1 MSTTVAITP
10 TQQRILD
17 LIDNRL
23 DRLDIAASPAVAGIL
38 AASAQL
44 PPADRLY
51 VQRRLQFVGA
61 PNTDWASALDAR

>member
-1 MSTTVAITP
+1 MTTIAINAS
-10 TQQRILD
+10 QQRLLD

-23 DRLDIAASPAVAGIL
+23 DRLDIAAGPAVAGIL
-38 AASAQL
+38 AAADRL

-61 PNTDWASALDAR
+61 PNTEWAGTLDAR